1 MYLPIRHFCSLTK
14 SASLPSIHSLPF
26 FSKGKG
32 KSYSKVPRVGK
43 VPDFEL
49 LKTGAGW
56 AADNGRENG
65 NVMRLDRKV
74 TFVPCTVGM
83 YLPDGFDSWEDVY
96 GKGIPYIYIHMYI
109 YVYDERTDRDN
120 ANERNMSKRWFF
132 LRIDT

>member
-1 MYLPIRHFCSLTK
+1 M
-14 SASLPSIHSLPF
+14 
-26 FSKGKG
+26 
-32 KSYSKVPRVGK
+32 
-43 VPDFEL
+43 

-65 NVMRLDRKV
+65 NAMRFSRKI

-96 GKGIPYIYIHMYI
+96 GEGILYIYI
-109 YVYDERTDRDN
+109 YVYDERTDREN